1 MSVQTLALLSCLGAF
16 ICIAGNY
23 AIGMCM
29 LERPIVIGAVLGILL
44 GDIPTGVTVGATL
57 EVAFMGIVNIGGVT
71 ATDAAT
77 STAIATAFAIY
88 SGLPIEETVAV
99 AIPIGLVS
107 NAVFGV
113 VAQLSNLGAPVLD
126 KIVES
131 GNQKKLYLYEFV
143 MWILVFV
150 WKPLIVYVGVLAG
163 ADPITALL
171 SSIPAVISNGLG
183 AASGLLGAVGMAMLM
198 RMLWTKELAAFYFLG
213 FVLVN
218 YFGISTMGIAAVGA
232 VIAVA
237 YGLREMQIVN
247 LEKKLAG
254 GTGTGVAT
262 VSEEE
267 EFLS

>member
-1 MSVQTLALLSCLGAF
+1 MSVQTLALLSGLGAF

-23 AIGMCM
+23 GLGMCM
-29 LERPIVIGAVLGILL
+29 LERPIVIGGVLGVLL
-44 GDIPTGVTVGATL
+44 GDIPTGVAVGAAL

-77 STAIATAFAIY
+77 STAVATAFAIY

-107 NAVFGV
+107 NALFGV
-113 VAQLSNLGAPVLD
+113 IAQLSNLGAPVLD

-131 GNQKKLYLYEFV
+131 GNQKKLYIYEFV
-143 MWILVFV
+143 MWLLVFSM
-150 WKPLIVYVGVLAG
+150 KPVVVFVGVLAG
-163 ADPITALL
+163 AEPITQLL
-171 SSIPAVISNGLG
+171 STIPAVISSALG
-183 AASGLLGAVGMAMLM
+183 TASGLLGAVGMAMLM
-198 RMLWTKELAAFYFLG
+198 RMLWTKEIAVFYFLG

-218 YFGISTMGIAAVGA
+218 YFGISTMGIAAVGV

-254 GTGTGVAT
+254 GAGSAVAQ

-267 EFLS
+267 EFLA